1 MRAATPHFENFLTYG
16 HGLTTAPDPLE
27 SSYMS
32 ITTVLLRPK
41 SRGSVSLAPATA
53 KSGAAPAVKIVL
65 NQLKDKVDQE
75 LMLQALERAFDILQ
89 ADAWTEHLEP
99 RPRPDRD
106 GLLELIK
113 KDLRTSESLPSRPRP
128 RPPR

>member
-1 MRAATPHFENFLTYG
+1 
-16 HGLTTAPDPLE
+16 
-27 SSYMS
+27 MS